1 MTGRQASLLLPGPI
15 REEIVAHARGH
26 APRECC
32 GVIAGKDGAPAQ
44 LHRLTNLEPGVSRYL
59 VDDEEF
65 YRIYWEIEN
74 RGESLLAVY
83 HSHPVTVAYPSTT
96 DVEFAFWPEAVYLI
110 CSLQI
115 EDAPVIRGFR
125 IVDGEISEIEIE
137 IG

>member
-32 GVIAGKDGAPAQ
+32 GVIAGRDGELTR

-59 VDDEEF
+59 FDDEEF
-65 YRIYWEIEN
+65 YKIYWGIEN
-74 RGESLLAVY
+74 RGKELLAVY
-83 HSHPVTVAYPSTT
+83 HSHPVTVAWPSTT

-110 CSLQI
+110 CSLQVPQ
-115 EDAPVIRGFR
+115 EPVIRGFR
-125 IVDGEISEIEIE
+125 IIDGQIFEVE